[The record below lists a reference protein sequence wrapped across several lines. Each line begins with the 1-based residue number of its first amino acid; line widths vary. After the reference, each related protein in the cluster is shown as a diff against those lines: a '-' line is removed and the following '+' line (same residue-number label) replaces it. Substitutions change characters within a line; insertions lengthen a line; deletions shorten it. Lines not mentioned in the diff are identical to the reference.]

1 LLLLAAA
8 LTGCAHAPASAPVTA
23 SSAGLPAR
31 IGEPQLIRAEG
42 TVEYRRYRVGPCQL
56 DLVLREMPRGPGMIE
71 WLDARPARGADPE
84 LGAACANLAAKLRG
98 RSMRMPLVQ
107 ALSEPL

>member
-1 LLLLAAA
+1 LLAVA
-8 LTGCAHAPASAPVTA
+8 LAGCARAPAGAPVTA
-23 SSAGLPAR
+23 AGAALPAQ

-56 DLVLREMPRGPGMIE
+56 DLVLRDMPSGSDTIE
-71 WLDARPARGADPE
+71 WLDARPAREADPMP
-84 LGAACANLAAKLRG
+84 GSACGDLAARLRG